1 MSEFKV
7 IETQEDFDKAIKSRL
22 AQKDRELA
30 EQYKDYLAPEKV
42 EELKAD
48 LKKQLEE
55 ANALVEK
62 AKKDMA
68 EKDKAVSEL
77 EIRATN
83 AETTLLKQKVAH
95 ANKLPL
101 ELAGRLIGSNEE
113 ELTKDAEALAGLLK
127 PSNTPP
133 LRTSEQGVNIGGT
146 NTNNNAQ
153 FLGLLSQLNEQMGK

>member
-1 MSEFKV
+1 M
-7 IETQEDFDKAIKSRL
+7 
-22 AQKDRELA
+22 
-30 EQYKDYLAPEKV
+30 
-42 EELKAD
+42 
-48 LKKQLEE
+48 
-55 ANALVEK
+55 
-62 AKKDMA
+62 
-68 EKDKAVSEL
+68 
-77 EIRATN
+77 
-83 AETTLLKQKVAH
+83 LKQKVAH